1 MDLKDKRVK
10 HVRRPKKSP
19 AEKRRRQAVQKK
31 RLIGL
36 GVPAEKVAKM
46 QSDVVRTMLRH
57 PARIKAPVDAV
68 AV

>member
-1 MDLKDKRVK
+1 MELKDKLVK

-31 RLIGL
+31 RLVGL

-46 QSDVVRTMLRH
+46 QPGVVRTMLRH
-57 PARIKAPVDAV
+57 PAKIKVPAAV
-68 AV
+68 